1 MSNILETYTNKFAK
15 SNELYQKVRQVI
27 PTGGHLSRDVKPF
40 PVAVEEAT
48 GVIKKD
54 LDGNQL
60 IDYMTGYGA
69 LILGNSHPEV
79 IEEVKKRLVTGTH
92 MGTIHPLELE
102 WAEMVKKLI
111 PSAERVRF
119 TGTGTES
126 TLLAMRLARA
136 YTGKHKIV
144 KFREHFHGWHDYASP
159 GAGITEQTGIP
170 AETMTGTLVIEP
182 NIDELSG
189 VLESRDDIAAVIL
202 EPTGGHWGQY
212 PIQNPYFL
220 SNVRELT
227 KKHNVVMIMDE
238 VICGFRISKGGAQ
251 AKFSVIPDLTTMA
264 KIVAGGMPGGAVAGK
279 AEVMDQLSFELGSN
293 RVDHHGTFNANPATA
308 AAGIATLKILDRDP
322 INSHADAM
330 AIRLKAGLNEQLSK
344 YEVKGH
350 AHGVASIV
358 HILLDVECSCDGYMC
373 TLDHSEIARSC
384 KTYSGAVKMAML
396 NEGVDMM
403 GGIGFMVSGVH
414 DENTIDSTSEAF
426 GNALKALRADGII
439 R

>member
-1 MSNILETYTNKFAK
+1 MTDQLQKFMKEALTSYSDGNLDLAEENFKKILSLDQENYQSIYNLGIISFNRKKYTQAEEYLLKAFELNKTEKYLISLIELFIITKDYDNAVKILETNT
-15 SNELYQKVRQVI
+15 L
-27 PTGGHLSRDVKPF
+27 
-40 PVAVEEAT
+40 
-48 GVIKKD
+48 
-54 LDGNQL
+54 L
-60 IDYMTGYGA
+60 IDK
-69 LILGNSHPEV
+69 S
-79 IEEVKKRLVTGTH
+79 KKKE
-92 MGTIHPLELE
+92 IDD
-102 WAEMVKKLI
+102 
-111 PSAERVRF
+111 
-119 TGTGTES
+119 
-126 TLLAMRLARA
+126 
-136 YTGKHKIV
+136 KIV

-159 GAGITEQTGIP
+159 GAGITAQTGIP

-182 NIDELSG
+182 NIDELSN
-189 VLESRDDIAAVIL
+189 VLEARDDIAAVIL

-227 KKHNVVMIMDE
+227 KKHTVVMIMDE

-279 AEVMDQLSFELGSN
+279 AEIMDQLSFDLGSN

-308 AAGIATLKILDRDP
+308 AAGIATLKIIDRDP
-322 INSHADAM
+322 INSHADSM
-330 AIRLKAGLNEQLSK
+330 SIRLKAGLNEQLSK

-350 AHGVASIV
+350 AHGVSSIV

-373 TLDHSEIARSC
+373 TLDHSEIARAC

-414 DENTIDSTSEAF
+414 DENTIDSTTEAF
-426 GNALKALRADGII
+426 GNALKAMRGDGII